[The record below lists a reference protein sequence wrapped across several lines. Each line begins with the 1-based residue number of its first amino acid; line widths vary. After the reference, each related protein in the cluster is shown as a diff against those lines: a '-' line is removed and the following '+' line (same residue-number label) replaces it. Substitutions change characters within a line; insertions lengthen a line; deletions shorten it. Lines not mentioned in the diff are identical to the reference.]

1 MSEEPKHI
9 GITHRVTGHQSG
21 YIVQVGGSTIGGFH
35 CTYASATQALCKA
48 KGVTTS
54 ELTLKTKFRKVSQT
68 KACRVPYLFH
78 RRGKWYSPQVPLGK
92 TFQTAEE
99 AMQAVK
105 KSRKG
110 KRFLAAA
117 TKDMASVKG
126 PTTPPSKLAHRVKCL
141 AEFTLKDPKRKWLPA
156 DAAAAVDHRVKS
168 RKMYHCDPV
177 LHFTSLLVKYRPWKD
192 KLLQEWQK
200 QPGWPSKDNRVQS
213 PDPASFA
220 AKVDYKQALAK
231 ASARGKALQQ
241 LLNATAKEISKKP
254 VKPEWGANANRHGS
268 HFSGPASLMHLKN
281 NINQRGFCCNFFVFN
296 SLEFFQISGEFLA
309 LLGYCVQGCCT

>member
-1 MSEEPKHI
+1 
-9 GITHRVTGHQSG
+9 
-21 YIVQVGGSTIGGFH
+21 
-35 CTYASATQALCKA
+35 
-48 KGVTTS
+48 
-54 ELTLKTKFRKVSQT
+54 
-68 KACRVPYLFH
+68 
-78 RRGKWYSPQVPLGK
+78 
-92 TFQTAEE
+92 
-99 AMQAVK
+99 MQAVK

-177 LHFTSLLVKYRPWKD
+177 LHFTSLLVKFRPWKD